1 MLRNVLRLRS
11 ATTKTTVMMTGA
23 TVLLITS
30 TIVQRADEKTRQ
42 LNTKLSTNDDDY
54 NNNYKFP
61 TYPGFLVPVGMKKSN
76 GVYALTKIRKGTKM
90 WVWTDRIVSIHRD
103 DLDSYIETKF
113 GAIGTNDDDR
123 RRKTQTFLR
132 RGFVLPR
139 SSERMTLKTNS
150 STITKGTKE
159 NTNINENGNN
169 YNYSDNYF
177 HSFPTYCGRF
187 TKHSFDPNMGPDGNA
202 LRDIDPGEELLMDY
216 SFFGNPIWYQYYCA
230 QYDVLTIAQDVEKQA
245 NAIKLAKEYENL
257 KKNVTVSTKIENLKK
272 EGKKT
277 IVVRRR
283 TDRC

>member
-11 ATTKTTVMMTGA
+11 ATTKTTVMMTGV
-23 TVLLITS
+23 TVLLLTS

-90 WVWTDRIVSIHRD
+90 WVWTDRIVSIFRD

-113 GAIGTNDDDR
+113 GAICTNDDDR
-123 RRKTQTFLR
+123 RRKIQTFLK

-139 SSERMTLKTNS
+139 SSSSERMTPKIKS
-150 STITKGTKE
+150 SASTITTVTTE

-187 TKHSFDPNMGPDGNA
+187 TNHSFDPNMGPDGDA
-202 LRDIDPGEELLMDY
+202 LRDIEPGEELSMDY
-216 SFFGNPIWYQYYCA
+216 SFFGNPVWYQYYCA
-230 QYDVLTIAQDVEKQA
+230 QYDVSPVAQNVEKKA
-245 NAIKLAKEYENL
+245 NAIKLAKEYEDL
-257 KKNVTVSTKIENLKK
+257 KKKVTVSTKFEKRK
-272 EGKKT
+272 
-277 IVVRRR
+277 
-283 TDRC
+283 